1 MTYPPAMQPNADPDP
16 SWATAISEEVIIVPD
31 LAVDA
36 DGGGS
41 PEPEQRAAGGRLYQV
56 SKRIFDVV
64 VVLVLSPIWIP
75 IYIVIA
81 LAILATDGRPIHYKD
96 RRVGRGGRELAV
108 VKFRTMHSSAKADL
122 DELLAAEPSLRAEFS
137 RFAKLRSDP
146 RITSI
151 GRLLRRTSLDELP
164 QVLCVLKGGM
174 SLVGP
179 RPLSHWEIE
188 RFYSGAAKIVLS
200 IPPGLTGLW
209 QICGRSA
216 LSLEERVPLDV
227 LYVVERG
234 FKLDLLILMRTIPLV
249 LRGHGAV

>member
-1 MTYPPAMQPNADPDP
+1 
-16 SWATAISEEVIIVPD
+16 
-31 LAVDA
+31 
-36 DGGGS
+36 
-41 PEPEQRAAGGRLYQV
+41 
-56 SKRIFDVV
+56 
-64 VVLVLSPIWIP
+64 
-75 IYIVIA
+75 
-81 LAILATDGRPIHYKD
+81 
-96 RRVGRGGRELAV
+96 
-108 VKFRTMHSSAKADL
+108 
-122 DELLAAEPSLRAEFS
+122 
-137 RFAKLRSDP
+137 
-146 RITSI
+146 
-151 GRLLRRTSLDELP
+151 
-164 QVLCVLKGGM
+164 
-174 SLVGP
+174 LVGP